1 MKLIPVIFLILL
13 ASCSSGRTAT
23 TTSSYTARDSLL
35 VEKTASAR
43 TTLDLRE
50 ALAVDACISLDSV
63 EIILPSRTV
72 VRAREA
78 TVESRTLRRTDITRT
93 AERADSLV
101 ALSST
106 RSDGHSEVR
115 SARNA
120 PFPRALLVCACA
132 LFGLFC
138 LTLYFKSSAR

>member
-1 MKLIPVIFLILL
+1 MKLISVIFLILL
-13 ASCSSGRTAT
+13 VSCSSGRTAT
-23 TTSSYTARDSLL
+23 TSSYTACDSLV
-35 VEKTASAR
+35 VEKTASGR

-50 ALAVDACISLDSV
+50 ALAVDARISLDSV
-63 EIILPSRTV
+63 EIILPSRAV

-78 TVESRTLRRTDITRT
+78 TVESRTLLRTDITRT

-106 RSDGHSEVR
+106 RSDGHSEAR

-120 PFPRALLVCACA
+120 PFPRALLVCGCV

-138 LTLYFKSSAR
+138 LSLYFKSSAR

>member
-1 MKLIPVIFLILL
+1 MKLIPVIFLILF

-23 TTSSYTARDSLL
+23 TSSYTARDSLA

-50 ALAVDACISLDSV
+50 ALAVDARISLDSV
-63 EIILPSRTV
+63 EIILPSRAV

-78 TVESRTLRRTDITRT
+78 TVESRTLRRRDIART

-120 PFPRALLVCACA
+120 PFPRTLFVCACA